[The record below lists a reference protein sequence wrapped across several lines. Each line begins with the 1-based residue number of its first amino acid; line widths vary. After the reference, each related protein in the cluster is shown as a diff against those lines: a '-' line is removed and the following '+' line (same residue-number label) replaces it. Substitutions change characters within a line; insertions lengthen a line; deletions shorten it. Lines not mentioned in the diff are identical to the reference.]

1 MALQV
6 QQRTADYASGTDM
19 FRDQQTY
26 LDHYWDNSFWGSFW
40 SMTAPDSANWLTQMR
55 ILKIHCT
62 NAIAHLQGSMSWFPT
77 CTRLVGD
84 NGKQVTIA
92 LTISR
97 FYNGWRQEITFT
109 INGQSVVIGNDQAGN
124 QMSRLWQLMKPQLY
138 AAWYAQA
145 VVDPPGKFM
154 AQDYSII
161 NAATP
166 NASVYQLVNGGSG
179 QPDSS
184 YLSLLTDPEGVTE
197 GLGSVP
203 VTTPVTLPVTTPF
216 DQAYAALK
224 AAGAIIPPDAVQQ
237 PSDAITALR
246 LMYQNSNTSPIAL
259 RDRLLQIL
267 FNDLLNGSWSFTGGG
282 NPTWVFSSL
291 THSTPYYDALKNY
304 IGACNMAISYFQDV
318 IGKLTGQLASANQMD
333 LTTLSMVQQY
343 RDQRAAQAPMAA
355 AITTSQAR
363 EIFNQEVG
371 PFKTISLPE
380 VMIYPVAY
388 MPWIVGPPWSET
400 PCFPT
405 FFGCVPNPL
414 YYTIVAQLIRGL
426 DRDGGEVT
434 MPQNLVQ
441 NTLKN
446 VMQQEI
452 AVQDIIDL
460 SNKKQDLSTKTANLA
475 LLQEEK
481 LKSYG
486 DASMRIAT
494 QPLQTTISSL
504 PVYNSV
510 DTLAQSVMSGINT
523 ARQNSEQLAQQQ
535 QDIYN
540 RLTGTGTLIE
550 RAALQNEQQALKAAA
565 LEEVNRANN
574 ARTSFKAMIRNE
586 ALQTQKQTDQLQEA
600 LDHN

>member
-1 MALQV
+1 
-6 QQRTADYASGTDM
+6 
-19 FRDQQTY
+19 
-26 LDHYWDNSFWGSFW
+26 
-40 SMTAPDSANWLTQMR
+40 
-55 ILKIHCT
+55 
-62 NAIAHLQGSMSWFPT
+62 
-77 CTRLVGD
+77 
-84 NGKQVTIA
+84 
-92 LTISR
+92 
-97 FYNGWRQEITFT
+97 
-109 INGQSVVIGNDQAGN
+109 
-124 QMSRLWQLMKPQLY
+124 
-138 AAWYAQA
+138 
-145 VVDPPGKFM
+145 
-154 AQDYSII
+154 
-161 NAATP
+161 
-166 NASVYQLVNGGSG
+166 
-179 QPDSS
+179 
-184 YLSLLTDPEGVTE
+184 
-197 GLGSVP
+197 
-203 VTTPVTLPVTTPF
+203 
-216 DQAYAALK
+216 
-224 AAGAIIPPDAVQQ
+224 
-237 PSDAITALR
+237 
-246 LMYQNSNTSPIAL
+246 
-259 RDRLLQIL
+259 
-267 FNDLLNGSWSFTGGG
+267 
-282 NPTWVFSSL
+282 
-291 THSTPYYDALKNY
+291 
-304 IGACNMAISYFQDV
+304 
-318 IGKLTGQLASANQMD
+318 
-333 LTTLSMVQQY
+333 
-343 RDQRAAQAPMAA
+343 
-355 AITTSQAR
+355 
-363 EIFNQEVG
+363 
-371 PFKTISLPE
+371 
-380 VMIYPVAY
+380 
-388 MPWIVGPPWSET
+388 
-400 PCFPT
+400 
-405 FFGCVPNPL
+405 
-414 YYTIVAQLIRGL
+414 
-426 DRDGGEVT
+426 